1 MTKNKYLEYLKENQT
16 RYNNSLDNLQTAINE
31 LEKVIVL
38 RKTLKLL
45 KLIWKH
51 LHETTTQKDFDKLV
65 NSLTKEQRLF
75 LLDMDLS
82 DNE

>member
-16 RYNNSLDNLQTAINE
+16 RYNNALDNVQTAINE
-31 LEKVIVL
+31 LEKVIMS
-38 RKTLKLL
+38 RKTIELL
-45 KLIWKH
+45 KLVWKH